1 MSTNTNDNWEG
12 GKMAEWQQNH
22 PLPPRSCVLK
32 NKIST
37 ARAMS
42 DELNYKMQAGRPDQ
56 IDDTP
61 AVRVRICECGKWV
74 IFFLPFFYYL
84 FFALGNCGVVMS
96 WIYGYG
102 YRSGGERL
110 GILRFIFKGK
120 FAFAF
125 TALATGGSQV
135 NRVKYETQGR
145 KSKHGHVHLK

>member
-1 MSTNTNDNWEG
+1 MIRRRCGCGFAN
-12 GKMAEWQQNH
+12 AESG
-22 PLPPRSCVLK
+22 LF
-32 NKIST
+32 
-37 ARAMS
+37 
-42 DELNYKMQAGRPDQ
+42 
-56 IDDTP
+56 
-61 AVRVRICECGKWV
+61 
-74 IFFLPFFYYL
+74 FFLPFFYYL
-84 FFALGNCGVVMS
+84 FFFALGNCGVVMS